1 MLFKATLEDLN
12 RWSMNYI
19 VRKGIPSLYRITD
32 KRKQERVS
40 VGSRAKQLKV
50 MRNTLT
56 YKESKVCNTFDEF
69 SMMESGILT

>member
-1 MLFKATLEDLN
+1 MLFKATLEDLK

-19 VRKGIPSLYRITD
+19 VRKGTPSLYRIAD

-50 MRNTLT
+50 VRNTLT
-56 YKESKVCNTFDEF
+56 TRGSVHNK
-69 SMMESGILT
+69 